1 MHFNAIPIRGDFEKA
16 TKMDAES
23 AEHHVHRPTIGDITR
38 FGDFV
43 AQRSWFQTFEQAR
56 ANF

>member
-38 FGDFV
+38 FGDCSSALLVPDF
-43 AQRSWFQTFEQAR
+43 R
-56 ANF
+56 AGTS